1 MGLSTLTQTVFIL
14 RESLSI
20 WPRYGISNFQKA
32 GLFEFAPI
40 EGVKTPSNQC
50 TLHTWGPWAFWFY
63 LVEIGP
69 HSWTIRG
76 FERCKMWHL
85 AVLWPRSSQLWLWTF
100 HWLLTYT
107 SCSLWCSL
115 SYCDVLWAHLPPV
128 FEIRGT
134 KLFHLSI
141 NISRIIRAI
150 SEIFLLSSSSK

>member
-1 MGLSTLTQTVFIL
+1 MLWRTTSKRPPKIGVWKFLGVWHVLSLPPFRGFRPYPT
-14 RESLSI
+14 SA
-20 WPRYGISNFQKA
+20 YY
-32 GLFEFAPI
+32 
-40 EGVKTPSNQC
+40 TPVDPE
-50 TLHTWGPWAFWFY
+50 HFVFY

-69 HSWTIRG
+69 NSWSIWG